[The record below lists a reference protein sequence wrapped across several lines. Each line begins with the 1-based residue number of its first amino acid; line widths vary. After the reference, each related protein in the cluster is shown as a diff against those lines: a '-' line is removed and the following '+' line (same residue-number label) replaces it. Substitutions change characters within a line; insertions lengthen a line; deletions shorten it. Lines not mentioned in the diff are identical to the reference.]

1 MKTPN
6 ELRTHLADKAASDA
20 DFRARLLDDP
30 EGAIGDELG
39 VTLPA
44 GFKVEVHEEGAD
56 VAHIVLPSSGHLND
70 ADLQAVAAGAAG
82 DSLGGGTPYTP
93 PPGSDPNQFPSR
105 NNY

>member
-56 VAHIVLPSSGHLND
+56 VAHIVLPPSSHLSD
-70 ADLQAVAAGAAG
+70 ADLQAVAGSG
-82 DSLGGGTPYTP
+82 TSGIVGGTPYTP
-93 PPGSDPNQFPSR
+93 PADQNPDMFPSR
-105 NNY
+105 HY